1 MENKIKKLVEFLE
14 REYPLTFYSGNNP
27 FNVLISVI
35 LSQRTR
41 DENTEI
47 SSKRLFSKFNTAEKI
62 ANAQIFDIKKLIKS
76 SGFYNVK
83 AKRIRDVSRILL
95 EKYDGKVPDDI
106 DKLLSLPGVGRKTA
120 NCVLVYAFQKPAI
133 PVDTHV
139 HRISNR
145 IGLVKTKTPE
155 HTEKELV
162 KIIPEKYWIK
172 INELLVKHGQNIC
185 RPINPKCEKCSI
197 RKLCNYAADLPKIF

>member
-1 MENKIKKLVEFLE
+1 MKNEIKKLVEFLE
-14 REYPLTFYSGNNP
+14 KEYPLTFYSRDNP
-27 FNVLISVI
+27 FKVLISVM

-41 DENTEI
+41 DENTDI
-47 SSKRLFSKFNTAEKI
+47 ASKNLFSKFDTPEKL
-62 ANAQIFDIKKLIKS
+62 ANAKITEVKKLIKS

-83 AKRIRDVSRILL
+83 AKRIMDVSTILL
-95 EKYDGKVPDDI
+95 KKYNGKVPEDI
-106 DKLLSLPGVGRKTA
+106 ENLLSLPGVGRKTA
-120 NCVLVYAFQKPAI
+120 NCVLVYAFRKPAI

-145 IGLVKTKTPE
+145 IGLVKTKIPE
-155 HTEKELV
+155 QTEKELV

-185 RPINPKCEKCSI
+185 KPIKPQCSKCPIIKFCDYG
-197 RKLCNYAADLPKIF
+197 NNLPKSF